1 MKTTKLRILS
11 SVLTLALGILHVGQ
25 ATAQQSPQPNP
36 ALQAAIDGNHRSADN
51 KARDVYRNP
60 YETLTFFEIEPHH
73 TVLETWPG
81 TGWYSEILAP
91 YLRDEGTLIA
101 ATYDRSDEPMLA
113 FMRNSVTMYDRFL
126 ESNPE
131 LYGAVVVTEQ
141 LTESQSRMAEPG
153 TVDRIV
159 DFRNAHNW
167 MAWNAENIVKAWH
180 EALKPGG
187 VVGLVDHR
195 WPADQPIVAGNGYIH
210 EQALIGLMEAN
221 GFRFAG
227 RSEINANP
235 RDTKDHQGGVWML
248 PPNLRGVP
256 EEDQAHF
263 LAIGESDRLTMKFV
277 KE

>member
-1 MKTTKLRILS
+1 MTTTTVKKLVPMVALLTGLTAAVPAS
-11 SVLTLALGILHVGQ
+11 S
-25 ATAQQSPQPNP
+25 QQNN
-36 ALQAAIDGNHRSADN
+36 ALQSAVDGSHRASDN
-51 KARDVYRNP
+51 RARDVYRNP
-60 YETLTFFEIEPHH
+60 YETLTFFEVEPHH
-73 TVLETWPG
+73 TVIETWPG
-81 TGWYSEILAP
+81 TGWYSEILAL
-91 YLRDEGTLIA
+91 YLKDEGTLIA
-101 ATYDRSDEPMLA
+101 ATYDRSDEPMMG
-113 FMRNSVTMYDRFL
+113 FMRNSVAVYDDFL
-126 ESNPE
+126 ASHPE
-131 LYGAVVVTEQ
+131 VYGKVVVTEQ
-141 LTESQSRMAEPG
+141 LTESQSRLAEPG
-153 TVDRIV
+153 TVDRIL

-167 MAWNAENIVKAWH
+167 MSWNAENIVKAWH

-210 EQALIGLMEAN
+210 EQALIDLMEAN
-221 GFRFAG
+221 GFRFGG